1 MLLLYNN
8 KPCFNMRYLI
18 GLFLLLLTSTGF
30 AQIQVAKKALANPSA
45 IDSAK
50 VYINWSNNLYGGF
63 TPQNIYEMLDFQN
76 YNKTSVIG
84 NLEILIKQEDQVLLK
99 SESEGFDI
107 EPGRPKIDR
116 TKRAGFKVE
125 TNQFDQRDARKP
137 ISLHLHF
144 WNVER
149 SLIIPAN
156 QHAEISNQYARYTNE
171 SMGLSYDFF
180 DFADVRPA
188 PTPNEYLL
196 RFTPN
201 DSLLNHVYYH
211 SSHNF
216 LSPLRQNNPYGHTLS
231 RRQTNGFVTVRAY
244 SKDNF
249 TLQQFKSILASINRT
264 PDLALLERQ
273 KDNYHFLAPTQLK
286 YKVALQ
292 TYNIKNQYGLGIITP
307 EQYIIL
313 TLNEDQN
320 KQSAYQ
326 IDFESVLNSISI
338 NGLSLQYDFDEDQ
351 QLRQLSI
358 SRSAA
363 AFPVEERKQRLAGF
377 LKIEQ
382 KVNQPN
388 QFIVNLKGPS
398 ADTLNQL
405 EDWQHFALNQN
416 IPLPE
421 FKKSRVEIYGKPD
434 YQRYENYT
442 VPNLPISF
450 LISKSKKSPYR
461 MTKYDTY
468 PFGYYMNQN
477 GKVVSR
483 NQQDIPFEKHP
494 QYPNATYI
502 GVDSFC
508 LMANHQFQ
516 GTELNI
522 YQLINSPLTLNQY
535 SAILE
540 FELSERR
547 PSRRSIPTDV
557 FQAGEWQVI
566 ALKQQWLSSTF
577 NRPVNGAIFKQEN
590 MAYLILLK
598 GEYWEAV
605 EVFFNSLQIDNS
617 GFDFDF
623 DPKGALLSVQAKQ

>member
-1 MLLLYNN
+1 
-8 KPCFNMRYLI
+8 MRHFL
-18 GLFLLLLTSTGF
+18 GLFLLLFTSSGF
-30 AQIQVAKKALANPSA
+30 AQVQTQAIEKAPPSPIA

-63 TPQNIYEMLDFQN
+63 TLPNLYEMLDFQN

-84 NLEILIKQEDQVLLK
+84 NLEILITQEDQVLFK
-99 SESEGFDI
+99 SEYEGFEV
-107 EPGRPKIDR
+107 EPGRPKIDSSQL
-116 TKRAGFKVE
+116 AGFNVQ
-125 TNQFDQRDARKP
+125 TNQFDQRNVRKP
-137 ISLHLHF
+137 IGLRLQF
-144 WNVER
+144 WDIER
-149 SLIIPAN
+149 SIIIPAN
-156 QHAEISNQYARYTNE
+156 QHAEISDQYARYTNE

-180 DFADVRPA
+180 DYADIRPA
-188 PTPNEYLL
+188 PTPNEYLF

-201 DSLLNHVYYH
+201 DSLLNTVNFN
-211 SSHNF
+211 SNRIF
-216 LSPLRQNNPYGHTLS
+216 LSPLRQNNPYGHTLY
-231 RRQTNGFVTVRAY
+231 RRQTNGFVNVSAY

-264 PDLALLERQ
+264 PDIAFLERQ
-273 KDNYHFLAPTQLK
+273 KDNYHFLVPTQLK
-286 YKVALQ
+286 NKVAFQ
-292 TYNIKNQYGLGIITP
+292 TYNIKNHYGLGIITP

-313 TLNEDQN
+313 TLNEDKN
-320 KQSAYQ
+320 NQSVFQ

-338 NGLSLQYDFDEDQ
+338 NGLNLQFDFDEDQ

-358 SRSAA
+358 SRIAPAFSAK
-363 AFPVEERKQRLAGF
+363 ERKQRLAGF

-388 QFIVNLKGPS
+388 QFIVNVKGPS
-398 ADTLNQL
+398 ADTINQL
-405 EDWQHFALNQN
+405 GDWLHFALNKE
-416 IPLPE
+416 IPLPK
-421 FKKSRVEIYGKPD
+421 FKQSRVEIYGNPD

-450 LISKSKKSPYR
+450 LISKSQNKPYK
-461 MTKYDTY
+461 MTKYDSF
-468 PFGYYMNQN
+468 PFGYYINQK
-477 GKVVSR
+477 GKVVAG
-483 NQQDIPFEKHP
+483 NQQDSPYKKHP
-494 QYPNATYI
+494 QYPKAAYV

-522 YQLINSPLTLNQY
+522 YQLINSTLTLKEY

-547 PSRRSIPTDV
+547 PSRKSIPTDV

-566 ALKQQWLSSTF
+566 ALKQQWLPSTF
-577 NRPVNGAIFKQEN
+577 NRPVNGAIFKQGN
-590 MAYLILLK
+590 TAFLILLK

-605 EVFFNSLQIDNS
+605 EVFFNSLQINNT
-617 GFDFDF
+617 GFDFDYA
-623 DPKGALLSVQAKQ
+623 PKGALLSVQAKQ